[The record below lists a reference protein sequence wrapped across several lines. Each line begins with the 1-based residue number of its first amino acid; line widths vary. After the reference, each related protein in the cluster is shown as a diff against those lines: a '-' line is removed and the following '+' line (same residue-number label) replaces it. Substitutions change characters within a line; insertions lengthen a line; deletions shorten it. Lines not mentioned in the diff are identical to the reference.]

1 MGVELYYMLYNV
13 YFFYKKGL
21 NYKEYKGYLINP
33 YISKTNPKSLKKA
46 S

>member
-1 MGVELYYMLYNV
+1 
-13 YFFYKKGL
+13 L

-46 S
+46 N